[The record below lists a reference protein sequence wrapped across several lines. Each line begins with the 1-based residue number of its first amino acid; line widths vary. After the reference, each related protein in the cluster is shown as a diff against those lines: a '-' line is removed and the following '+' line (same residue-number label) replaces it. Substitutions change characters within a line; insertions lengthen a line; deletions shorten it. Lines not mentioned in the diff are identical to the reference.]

1 MYAVPLR
8 VPRVFYVN
16 SVLPPDAPE
25 SPGGALLGGV
35 RVRRTLP
42 FGREALHLYQARP
55 QGRKVNYKDVTG
67 ASCLHGNMAPHR
79 CNLALAAEHVPGAP
93 DLNGHVAVVRVPHC
107 APQPNLY
114 WHALYCEASAH
125 VD

>member
-1 MYAVPLR
+1 MYPVPLR

-42 FGREALHLYQARP
+42 FGREPLHLYQARP
-55 QGRKVNYKDVTG
+55 HAFKGLMFSPEGLLSAKRRTR
-67 ASCLHGNMAPHR
+67 AAHAALWARAAAP
-79 CNLALAAEHVPGAP
+79 VPGA
-93 DLNGHVAVVRVPHC
+93 LACVPGFDVFSPKG
-107 APQPNLY
+107 AFAAGRRARAA
-114 WHALYCEASAH
+114 HAAL
-125 VD
+125 